1 MGGGVWNPQK
11 MQRKQKEGN
20 SKDEEYT
27 WKNIQWRED
36 QQSQKLFFQKT
47 DKNY

>member
-1 MGGGVWNPQK
+1 MWNPQK

-27 WKNIQWRED
+27 WKNIVERGSTKPKVIFSKDW
-36 QQSQKLFFQKT
+36 
-47 DKNY
+47 